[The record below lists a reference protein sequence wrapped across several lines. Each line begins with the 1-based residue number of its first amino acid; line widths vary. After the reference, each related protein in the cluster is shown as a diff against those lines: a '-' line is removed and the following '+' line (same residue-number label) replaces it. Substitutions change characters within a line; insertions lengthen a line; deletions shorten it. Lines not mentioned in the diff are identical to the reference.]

1 MMSLSSSV
9 RGRPGNLKSEAG
21 GGFYS
26 HPSVLDQLPTG
37 GSRSF
42 FPHFDRYVSVVLVF
56 KYCGQEDWR
65 GEDCFIVYQIS
76 LNSVGVGDWGIII
89 ITDREIQLRL

>member
-9 RGRPGNLKSEAG
+9 RGRPGNLESEAG

-42 FPHFDRYVSVVLVF
+42 FPHFDRYVSVVLGF
-56 KYCGQEDWR
+56 YCGQEDLR
-65 GEDCFIVYQIS
+65 GEEDCFIVYQIS
-76 LNSVGVGDWGIII
+76 LNSVGVG
-89 ITDREIQLRL
+89 RLGDHSNYR

>member
-26 HPSVLDQLPTG
+26 HPSVLDQLPGG

-42 FPHFDRYVSVVLVF
+42 FPHFDRYVSVVLGF
-56 KYCGQEDWR
+56 YCGQEDWR
-65 GEDCFIVYQIS
+65 GEESFIVYQIS